1 VTGFFGPWDLGRL
14 ISDTFGI
21 YRKYWLLF
29 IAIVAPFI
37 AVIDLISWRLTLS
50 IDNWSS
56 LPDLYNSSSL
66 AFTAIFVIMGYLLLD
81 MLIAMV
87 IETMMNC
94 SFIHTIG
101 QQYTTQKVSMGRA
114 FSSAVKRVLT
124 AIMAVLLRG
133 VVIAALIMTV
143 IGIPFAIYFYI
154 KWLFVTHSILFEGK
168 NVPESLSKS
177 GELVN
182 NNWWRILG
190 YTIVIALIAVLI
202 MIPLTFIDMLLP
214 SYTSYNIAATV
225 AGVITAPITII
236 ATTLLYFTLRV
247 EKEGY
252 HIGRLA
258 ADMHAWDADRKPYY
272 VPDPIVRPSYCSR
285 CGQQLA
291 PQTKFCPDCGKQTGG
306 GPPATEAH
314 DKEDHPDSTPSHS

>member
-1 VTGFFGPWDLGRL
+1 MTGFFGPWDLGRL

-21 YRKYWLLF
+21 YRRHWLLF

-37 AVIDLISWRLTLS
+37 VVIDIISWRLTLS

-66 AFTAIFVIMGYLLLD
+66 AFTALFVIMGYLLLD

-101 QQYTTQKVSMGRA
+101 QQYTTRKVSMGRA

-133 VVIAALIMTV
+133 VVIAALTMTV

-190 YTIVIALIAVLI
+190 YIIVIALIAVLI
-202 MIPLTFIDMLLP
+202 AIPLTFIDMLLP
-214 SYTSYNIAATV
+214 AYTSYNITATV
-225 AGVITAPITII
+225 ASVLITPITIV

-258 ADMHAWDADRKPYY
+258 ADMQAWDADKKPYY
-272 VPDPIVRPSYCSR
+272 APDPVVRSSYCSR

-291 PQTKFCPDCGKQTGG
+291 PQTRFCPNCGKQVDDNSSTTK
-306 GPPATEAH
+306 A
-314 DKEDHPDSTPSHS
+314 PDSEESSGNGPEAE